1 MTNINDKYKNPFTL
15 DGRLKV
21 VQGVTEAKAAAAA
34 ELLERTMQGDR
45 LAKGTLEE
53 AMVSTD
59 AIFNVAHVASINA
72 LADFAEEERKWNLI
86 AGTRPVSDFR
96 PATLYSIRPDWSA
109 GGVLGDGEPRWV
121 APRVPEGTG
130 YPYAYMEQEVSQ
142 DTGGIRKRGF
152 KTGFTFEAFIND
164 SVGFLQALP
173 ESMRQIALDTEEYE
187 VFSALVEGLT
197 ASQQVDGGIIP
208 DGLTTVLPNP
218 KFSRA
223 ALIRAIIEL
232 GEREINGRK
241 VVVSGGYKLLIPAG
255 QSVWVNYVLNNVA
268 LSGITD
274 GAATFTINGY
284 NPLSDI
290 EVIESEFIPA
300 DSWYLMPNA
309 NAARRPIL
317 ELLQLTGHELPELRV
332 QGNTGSYVGGGA
344 VSPFE
349 GSFDN
354 DSADFRLRL
363 FTKGQL
369 WTPDLVIWS
378 DGSETA

>member
-1 MTNINDKYKNPFTL
+1 MSDINEKYKDPFTL
-15 DGRLKV
+15 DGRVKV

-34 ELLERTMQGDR
+34 DLIDRTMQGDR

-59 AIFNVAHVASINA
+59 AVFNVAHVAQLNV
-72 LADFAEEERKWNLI
+72 LADFAEEERKWSQI
-86 AGTRPVSDFR
+86 ATTRTVPDFR

-121 APRVPEGTG
+121 APRVPEGMG

-142 DTGGIRKRGF
+142 DQGGIRKRGF

-164 SVGFLQALP
+164 SIGFLQALP

-187 VFSALVEGLT
+187 VFSALIEGVGAGQDL
-197 ASQQVDGGIIP
+197 AGGVIP
-208 DGLTTVLPNP
+208 DGTTTVAPNAP
-218 KFSRA
+218 FSRE

-232 GEREINGRK
+232 SEREINGRK
-241 VVVSGGYKLLIPAG
+241 VVVSGGYKLLIPTG
-255 QSVWVNYVLNNVA
+255 QRLWVEYILNNVA
-268 LSGITD
+268 ISGYD
-274 GAATFTINGY
+274 SGSFNFTINGY

-290 EVIESEFIPA
+290 TVIESEFIPA
-300 DSWYLMPNA
+300 DAWYLLPNQ

-317 ELLQLTGHELPELRV
+317 ELLTLVGHELPELRV

-369 WTPDLVIWS
+369 WTPDLVVWS
-378 DGSETA
+378 DGSGA

>member
-1 MTNINDKYKNPFTL
+1 MSDINEKYKDPFTL
-15 DGRLKV
+15 DGRVKV

-34 ELLERTMQGDR
+34 ELIERTMQGDR

-59 AIFNVAHVASINA
+59 AVFNVAHVAQLNV
-72 LADFAEEERKWNLI
+72 LADFAEEERKWNQI
-86 AGTRPVSDFR
+86 ATTRSVPDFR

-142 DTGGIRKRGF
+142 DQGGIRKRGF

-164 SVGFLQALP
+164 SIGFLQALP

-187 VFSALVEGLT
+187 VFSALITGVGTGQDLAGGL
-197 ASQQVDGGIIP
+197 IP
-208 DGLTTVLPNP
+208 DGTTTVVPNAP
-218 KFSRA
+218 FSRE

-232 GEREINGRK
+232 SEREINGRK
-241 VVVSGGYKLLIPAG
+241 VVVSGGYKLLIPTG
-255 QSVWVNYVLNNVA
+255 QRLWVEYILNNVA
-268 LSGITD
+268 ISGYD
-274 GAATFTINGY
+274 SGSFNFTINGY

-290 EVIESEFIPA
+290 TVIESEFIPA
-300 DSWYLMPNA
+300 DSWYLMPNQ

-317 ELLQLTGHELPELRV
+317 ELLTLVGHELPELRV

-369 WTPDLVIWS
+369 WTPDLVVWS
-378 DGSETA
+378 DGSGA